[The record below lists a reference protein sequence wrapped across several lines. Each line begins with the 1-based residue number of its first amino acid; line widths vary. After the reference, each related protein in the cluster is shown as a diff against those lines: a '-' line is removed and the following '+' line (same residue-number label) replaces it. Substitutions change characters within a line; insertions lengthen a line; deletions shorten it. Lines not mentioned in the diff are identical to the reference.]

1 MLSLQR
7 IWCDQRGN
15 AAIIFGLAV
24 IPLLALG
31 GGAVDLAYRGK
42 VRSEL
47 QTAADTAAIAAARSV
62 QQSGLQREDDA
73 DAVRADAEAK
83 ARQLLDA
90 AFAHYG
96 EPKPDAEILVTESG
110 VRIAVRSDVKTSF
123 LGVIGINKLNA
134 SGLAEVNLPPPVR
147 IEIAMVLDYSGSM
160 QTNNKYIRMTNAA
173 RSFIRKVRDDR
184 GDRSKIGIV
193 PFSEY
198 VYATLPGGYI
208 QGTPLADANTP
219 TTACLLNRAYPYSA
233 SGEAP
238 YAGAPESRWP
248 RVTSTEPKCQEYP
261 ASNLMLRDLTDDFDG
276 LDSALASMEPA
287 GLTNIALAS
296 EMGWLMLTPDAPF
309 DTAGPY
315 SDIHLHKVMI
325 LLTDGMQTVEADG
338 PSGETSTLAADDVT
352 AELCQSAKSDGITIY
367 TIAYDIEEQRIAD
380 LLLGCASDPGS
391 YFDAAQSAD
400 IAGVFDSIYAQI
412 TESVW
417 LSR

>member
-1 MLSLQR
+1 MRSLQR

-42 VRSEL
+42 VRAEL
-47 QTAADTAAIAAARSV
+47 QAAADTAAIAAARTV
-62 QQSGLQREDDA
+62 QKSGLLRQDDEA
-73 DAVRADAEAK
+73 AIRAEAEAR

-90 AFAHYG
+90 AFAQYD
-96 EPKPDAEILVTESG
+96 EPKPNADIVVSETG
-110 VRIAVRSDVKTSF
+110 VRIAIRSDVPTSF

-160 QTNNKYIRMTNAA
+160 HTNNKYVRMTNAA
-173 RSFIRKVRDDR
+173 RSFIRKVGDDR

-208 QGTPLADANTP
+208 RGTPPHAANTP

-238 YAGAPESRWP
+238 YAGAVDSRWP
-248 RVTSTEPKCQEYP
+248 PVAATEPKCQAY
-261 ASNLMLRDLTDDFDG
+261 AAGNLVVRDLSDNFDG
-276 LDSALASMEPA
+276 LDQALASMQPA
-287 GLTNIALAS
+287 GLTNIALAA
-296 EMGWLMLTPDAPF
+296 EMGWLMLTPDMPF
-309 DTAGPY
+309 DEAGPY
-315 SDIHLHKVMI
+315 SDMHLQKVMI
-325 LLTDGMQTVEADG
+325 LLTDGMQTVKAEG
-338 PSGETSTLAADDVT
+338 PGGETSVLEADEVT
-352 AELCQSAKSDGITIY
+352 AELCQSAKDEGITIY
-367 TIAYDIEEQRIAD
+367 TIAYDISDQRIED

-391 YFDAAQSAD
+391 YFDASQAAD